1 MCKRP
6 TLADFLGAPEIGY
19 VRIPPQSAYNE
30 IYIYIMYIS
39 LSSSTTCKLV
49 PPVWCVSFKPH
60 LSKHTCIYIYMQT
73 TRSINVYLHTIMF
86 RLLKSFRMPFLANIF
101 FKWFIYDLNTIS
113 IYDFLWVQI
122 VVMIFLWFGYV
133 FFNGFGYDFFMIFL
147 VLRIWFSAKNSR
159 NFRFFLVLLEF
170 PFPQSL
176 FSRKFDFGSKIVKIS

>member
-1 MCKRP
+1 
-6 TLADFLGAPEIGY
+6 
-19 VRIPPQSAYNE
+19 
-30 IYIYIMYIS
+30 MYIS

-60 LSKHTCIYIYMQT
+60 LSKHTCIYIYRQT

-101 FKWFIYDLNTIS
+101 FYDLFMIWIRFPFMIFFMGSNCG
-113 IYDFLWVQI
+113 YDFFMVWI
-122 VVMIFLWFGYV
+122 C
-133 FFNGFGYDFFMIFL
+133 FFYGFGYDFFMIFL